1 MNPTSANPPGA
12 RSLPQC
18 FLNCYDIL
26 QPETLSWPVNIYAVD
41 LKTVTVQNHQ
51 SRGDI
56 KNVIWDLKKGRCRA
70 DCHGYGFVVDF
81 TPRLVAVPG
90 AWKLPVP
97 IETDEYKVTCAE
109 SLTACAG
116 DPGSRTIVLGIL
128 REGIKRHFKETAS
141 PELGDLW
148 QDYDQFCQCPSESNG
163 DGCLM
168 CRRFRA
174 APKVLSGGRL
184 VMQCSVT
191 TATLDARSLE
201 DYYRA
206 GEVARVGEMVEAKR
220 DQRVTRQNQPISVRV
235 VRQIANS
242 PDIKA
247 FELEDAAEVLADAQ
261 LPAEEQRARVGR
273 KLRCRQFP
281 ARMSDLPI
289 GELRLVLGSQI
300 TQEEH
305 AETILEPCDR
315 EEWSRKIRNFLNG
328 ADIYGHVL
336 HLAEAPVSSAE
347 LRSLFILPPGVRVRG
362 QEGREE
368 IIAAPQRADD
378 GSLEERCRAR
388 VKHIRDHGFLV
399 RRPINPLLTCPVQY
413 GNDRAVRLKK
423 DLERIWTG
431 QSIDAVFGLRLY
443 RDIEEIRRAV
453 EEGDHDAL
461 LAVLPERS
469 DARRSTNDTHERI
482 KQRIGVPSQCIHPDH
497 TLPDRLT
504 HERWEDLERR
514 DGRLARRVRQ
524 RYELCLGN
532 LLVKHHC
539 FPFAP
544 HDPFHFNVQ
553 IGLDVGGVH
562 DTNAVACMGYGFCRP
577 HESLFFLPQEIPIE
591 VQKKE
596 PIPTRSLFGGLL
608 NLFEQAHSELIDG
621 SHAPDFETAVFYRDG
636 QFLGGGELWNEREAI
651 QQLHQE
657 LVDRGWVTSSS
668 TWTAVEILKS
678 ADGWRL
684 LRNAGG
690 ASNPLVG
697 QVIFGFE
704 DPDLALVCTTGAPYL
719 TQGTAAPLLVRI
731 SDIAG
736 KADRDAVVRDLV
748 WQADLCFTKPDT
760 GMRLPWVLHVANS
773 GALQLSK
780 AYRISGIT
788 A

>member
-41 LKTVTVQNHQ
+41 LKTFTVQNHQ

-56 KNVIWDLKKGRCRA
+56 KNVIWDLRKGKCRA

-81 TPRLVAVPG
+81 TPRLVAVPE

-97 IETDEYKVTCAE
+97 IETGEYKVTCAD
-109 SLTACAG
+109 SLTACAA
-116 DPGSRTIVLGIL
+116 DPGSHAIVLGIL
-128 REGIKRHFKETAS
+128 RDGIKRHFKETAS

-148 QDYDQFCQCPSESNG
+148 QDYGHFCQCPSRSNG

-191 TATLDARSLE
+191 TATLDARTVG

-206 GEVARVGEMVEAKR
+206 AEVARVAAIIKAKR
-220 DQRVTRQNQPISVRV
+220 EQRANRQNQPVSIRV
-235 VRQIANS
+235 VRQVGNS

-247 FELEDAAEVLADAQ
+247 FELEDVAGVLVDAQ

-281 ARMSDLPI
+281 DKMSDIPT

-305 AETILEPCDR
+305 AETILEPSER
-315 EEWSRKIRNFLNG
+315 EQWARKIRNFLDG
-328 ADIYGHVL
+328 ADICGHVL

-347 LRSLFILPPGVRVRG
+347 LRSLLILPPAVRVRG
-362 QEGREE
+362 RTGTEV
-368 IIAAPQRADD
+368 IIEAPQRADD
-378 GSLEERCRAR
+378 GGLEQRCRQR
-388 VKHIRDHGFLV
+388 TKHIRNHGFLV
-399 RRPINPLLTCPVQY
+399 RRPINPLLAYPAEH
-413 GNDRAVRLKK
+413 GHDRGMRLKK
-423 DLERIWTG
+423 DLERIWAG
-431 QSIDAVFGLRLY
+431 QSIDAVFEFRLY
-443 RDIEEIRRAV
+443 RNVEDIRRAV
-453 EEGDHDAL
+453 EEGHHDTL

-469 DARRSTNDTHERI
+469 DEPHSTNDTHERI
-482 KQRIGVPSQCIHPDH
+482 KQRIEVASQCIHLDH
-497 TLPDRLT
+497 TLPARFT
-504 HERWEDLERR
+504 HEPWEALERR
-514 DGRLARRVRQ
+514 EARLANRIRQ
-524 RYELCLGN
+524 RYELCLGS
-532 LLVKHHC
+532 LLVKHHW

-562 DTNAVACMGYGFCRP
+562 DTDAVACMGYGFRRP
-577 HESLFFLPQEIPIE
+577 HEGLFFLPQEIPIE

-596 PIPTRSLFGGLL
+596 PIPTEALFAGLL
-608 NLFEQAHSELIDG
+608 NLFERAHSELMESG
-621 SHAPDFETAVFYRDG
+621 HAPDFGTAVFYRDG
-636 QFLGGGELWNEREAI
+636 EFLGSGELWNEREAI
-651 QQLHQE
+651 ERLHQE
-657 LVDRGWVTSSS
+657 LAHRGWVTSSS
-668 TWTAVEILKS
+668 TWTGVEILKR
-678 ADGWRL
+678 AHGWRL
-684 LRNAGG
+684 MRNADGTK
-690 ASNPLVG
+690 NPLVG
-697 QVIFGFE
+697 QVVFGIE

-719 TQGTAAPLLVRI
+719 PQGTAAPLLLRI

-736 KADRDAVVRDLV
+736 KADRGAVVRDLV
-748 WQADLCFTKPDT
+748 WQADLCFTKPDM
-760 GMRLPWVLHVANS
+760 GMRLPWVLHVADT